1 MACKITFLGAA
12 GTVTGSSY
20 LVETP
25 KTKFIVDC
33 GFYQGD
39 KKLEKF
45 NYDPFRY
52 DPRSLDFVILTHAHL
67 DHCGLLPKLYREGF
81 HGKIFCTPPTRD
93 LAKLILTD
101 AAQIQ
106 ENGVRERDLEI
117 LFSLEDTTQTVQLL
131 TPKTYG
137 QPFSPA
143 SDVKI
148 VFRDAGHILGS
159 ALVEVFA
166 DDKKI
171 VFSGDLGNSPVPI
184 MKNPEAIYEA
194 DYVVCE
200 STYGNRNHVALTSRN
215 KELLSA
221 VRLARQR
228 HSRLII
234 PSFALERS
242 QDLLYTFNEL
252 KNTGQLGN
260 IPIVLDSPLA
270 TKITRV
276 YKTYTKYFDSEF
288 LRQLA
293 QDPDLFSF
301 PGFKETPTREQSIEL
316 NTATGEMIIIAG
328 SGMADAGRVQHHLQH
343 HLGDPNAQVL
353 FVGYQAGGTLGRKLV
368 DGATRVRVRDH
379 MLPVRAHIKKLE
391 SFSAHADQKGILN
404 WLSYFTTHPKIILTH
419 GEDESRRVLSEKIT
433 AKLKAETLLP
443 KLGQTYEL

>member
-52 DPRSLDFVILTHAHL
+52 DPHSLDFVILTHAHL

-81 HGKIFCTPPTRD
+81 RGKIFCTPPTRD

-106 ENGVRERDLEI
+106 ENGVRERDIEI

-131 TPKTYG
+131 NTKTYG
-137 QPFSPA
+137 QLFSPA
-143 SDVKI
+143 SDIKI

-184 MKNPEAIYEA
+184 MKNPEAIFEA

-200 STYGNRNHVALTSRN
+200 STYGDRNHVALTSRT
-215 KELLSA
+215 KDLLSA
-221 VRLARQR
+221 VRFARQR

-270 TKITRV
+270 TKITKV

-288 LRQLA
+288 LGQLTK
-293 QDPDLFSF
+293 DPDLFSF
-301 PGFKETPTREQSIEL
+301 PGFKETPTRDQSIEL
-316 NTATGEMIIIAG
+316 NTVTGEMIIIAG

-353 FVGYQAGGTLGRKLV
+353 FVGYQAAGTLGRKLV

-391 SFSAHADQKGILN
+391 SFSAHADQKGILD
-404 WLSYFTTHPKIILTH
+404 WLSHFTTHPKIILTH
-419 GEDESRRVLSEKIT
+419 GEDESRLALSEKIV